1 MYARSGHKSSET
13 SLWST
18 GRVEQWDKAE
28 SFLLK
33 SGSRPRW
40 DDDETWIR
48 DTVREDRNK
57 SVLDLFT
64 FWARKAKVEDRI
76 LFFVARKGNV
86 QSGGAHPIFGFSHCL
101 QYCVRVSTP

>member
-1 MYARSGHKSSET
+1 MHEAAT
-13 SLWST
+13 ST
-18 GRVEQWDKAE
+18 GRVEQRDKEE

-33 SGSRPRW
+33 SDSRSRW

-64 FWARKAKVEDRI
+64 FWARKSKVEDRI
-76 LFFVARKGNV
+76 LFFVARKSNCRVMYSPEG
-86 QSGGAHPIFGFSHCL
+86 
-101 QYCVRVSTP
+101 RVSTP

>member
-1 MYARSGHKSSET
+1 MHEAAT
-13 SLWST
+13 ST
-18 GRVEQWDKAE
+18 GRVEQRNKEE

-33 SGSRPRW
+33 SDSRSRW

-64 FWARKAKVEDRI
+64 FGKEVESRRSDSI
-76 LFFVARKGNV
+76 LRSQKE
-86 QSGGAHPIFGFSHCL
+86 QL
-101 QYCVRVSTP
+101 